1 MGSSCQK
8 QNEIITAYQESE
20 AIEIDDQRIAKEI
33 YPIKVH
39 KGFRNTFQKNKQV
52 NKTLEATSLNFLQ
65 QELSKYTKQNY
76 CTEKIIPS
84 QIKQKHE
91 KKNKN
96 KNKNKK
102 QLKGIIK
109 QHTSCQLIQSTTR
122 LNYHLKYQEYEF
134 RVGQRIHSEKQV
146 RFNIPKLN
154 NNSSRS
160 CSIQKSRSKK
170 SHI

>member
-20 AIEIDDQRIAKEI
+20 AIEFDDQRIAKEI

-39 KGFRNTFQKNKQV
+39 RGFRNTFQKNKQV
-52 NKTLEATSLNFLQ
+52 NKNVEATSLTLLQ

-76 CTEKIIPS
+76 CTEKIIPT
-84 QIKQKHE
+84 QIKQEH
-91 KKNKN
+91 KK

-109 QHTSCQLIQSTTR
+109 QHTSCQLIQSSTR
-122 LNYHLKYQEYEF
+122 LNYHLKNQEYEF

-160 CSIQKSRSKK
+160 CSNQKSRSKK